1 MRRLFI
7 LLGMGLLLGG
17 AACLSGCSSDDE
29 SSEPVAAPTVL
40 GTYEFDGV
48 QYEILSVKCSND
60 GSYLMFSFSP
70 LPASAPMTTYAAFG
84 IRLYWLGEEVDIQ
97 TVNHNDDYIF
107 IYEDPVRY
115 YSQYRRPL
123 SGSYFVQDN
132 GEGNY
137 TVRVDLT
144 LPDGKPFK
152 MDFTGDFLQ

>member
-17 AACLSGCSSDDE
+17 ALSFAGCSSDDE
-29 SSEPVAAPTVL
+29 ASEPAPAPTVL

-48 QYEILSVKCSND
+48 EYEILSVKCIND

-70 LPASAPMTTYAAFG
+70 LEASAPMTTYAAFG
-84 IRLYWLGEEVDIQ
+84 TRLYWLGEQIDIQ
-97 TVNHNDDYIF
+97 EVYHNDDYIF

-115 YSQYRRPL
+115 YSQYRRP
-123 SGSYFVQDN
+123 SEGTYFVQDN
-132 GEGNY
+132 GNGNY
-137 TVRVDLT
+137 TVRIDFT

-152 MDFTGDFLQ
+152 MDFTGGFQ